1 MTIDPSEPPVW
12 KILSLWTTD
21 NCMFESVH
29 LVKSKIG
36 SVNWNPRC
44 IARKWM
50 LMFMYRPDEA
60 MLFFRASMDLF
71 LGT

>member
-1 MTIDPSEPPVW
+1 
-12 KILSLWTTD
+12 
-21 NCMFESVH
+21 MFESVH

-36 SVNWNPRC
+36 SVNWNPRY
-44 IARKWM
+44 IARKWI